1 MQFYEVKFRPVALV
15 LAEAIF
21 GEPSAEVA
29 HNRVP
34 RDLRDHARGGDG
46 EAVAIAVD
54 NRGLREWKG
63 KYRQPVDEDVLR
75 LKGQA
80 SDCDSHRFVRR
91 AQNIDRV
98 DLDRV
103 HDADRPGDR
112 IVRHQIVVNLF
123 AFLRQQL
130 FRIVQL
136 PVPEF
141 LRENYRGGY
150 DRSGEGTTSR
160 FVDAGDT
167 GDTERAKFAFM
178 PEATSPIHRQE
189 NTEKLRN

>member
-21 GEPSAEVA
+21 REPRAEVA
-29 HNRVP
+29 HNRVAP
-34 RDLRDHARGGDG
+34 NFRDHARGGDG

-54 NRGLREWKG
+54 DRGLWEWKG

-80 SDCDSHRFVRR
+80 GDCDSHRFVGR

-103 HDADRPGDR
+103 DDADRPGDR
-112 IVRHQIVVNLF
+112 IVRNQIVVNFF
-123 AFLRQQL
+123 ALLRQKL
-130 FRIVQL
+130 LRVVQL
-136 PVPEF
+136 SVPEF
-141 LRENYRGGY
+141 LRENNRRRY
-150 DRSGEGTTSR
+150 DWSGQRATPR
-160 FVDAGDT
+160 FVDARDRGDA
-167 GDTERAKFAFM
+167 ESAEFSFM
-178 PEATSPIHRQE
+178 PESAATVHGSVP
-189 NTEKLRN
+189 